1 VPLQYGRERGC
12 VIVSFEGSYRM
23 DEALE
28 AIAAALGEPGEPA
41 EGLLLDLSDSES
53 FRARSTDGL
62 RQVAEFLATRR
73 ECFSSRLATVG
84 TSDLAYGLLRIGEV
98 FASDRGIMVQAF
110 RTRDEAL
117 AWLEGVRPA

>member
-41 EGLLLDLSDSES
+41 
-53 FRARSTDGL
+53 DGL